1 MCLLYGVCLRVGC
14 VEYYTVC
21 EGCVCVFCWKTADLV
36 RLTGLNAALAEW
48 HSETGL
54 KWRSIGMKR
63 LTKIMTAIMFAC
75 SIPIFAA
82 AASFNC
88 SKAST
93 ANEIAICSDDEL
105 SSLDETL
112 AAVYKQARGSVS
124 DAKRLK
130 SEQIN
135 WIKSLGTCDGNA
147 VCLISAYKTRI
158 VILDYLDGKI
168 AVKVDPLQDRIT
180 QLNEREEILAQRENA
195 FTTELRALDSEI
207 ERFEE
212 EKLAFANAKN
222 APLKVEEVSE
232 EVPNTRVPCISAGM
246 SSKQIESGYKTVLQV
261 VEMYNS
267 RNSVNEKMEIPVSS
281 QCFVSTR
288 FLPKVSFYPN
298 STYAS
303 CAAAENCTGK
313 YEGYFAGIIKW
324 KDSLQISAGVGRGSN
339 MVRLC
344 NKNGNLFEGSCL

>member
-1 MCLLYGVCLRVGC
+1 MCLNR
-14 VEYYTVC
+14 
-21 EGCVCVFCWKTADLV
+21 
-36 RLTGLNAALAEW
+36 LNAALDEW

-54 KWRSIGMKR
+54 KWRSIEMKR
-63 LTKIMTAIMFAC
+63 LTKIMTATMFAC
-75 SIPIFAA
+75 SIPTFAA

-147 VCLISAYKTRI
+147 VCLISAYKTRM
-158 VILDYLDGKI
+158 VVLDYLDGKI

-195 FTTELRALDSEI
+195 FTTELRALDSEL

-232 EVPNTRVPCISAGM
+232 EVPKTDNTSVKATEIKFNQELAEEFCSEKWTKRG
-246 SSKQIESGYKTVLQV
+246 VLDG
-261 VEMYNS
+261 EMFNY
-267 RNSVNEKMEIPVSS
+267 
-281 QCFVSTR
+281 CFKLQT
-288 FLPKVSFYPN
+288 
-298 STYAS
+298 
-303 CAAAENCTGK
+303 
-313 YEGYFAGIIKW
+313 EGYGDALELYNKYSNVEPVELIDGVVAFALNKWTKRNNYQMDMVAYEIKQQGEAYLNYSYKLSNGGIDSQTVESCKSKW
-324 KDSLQISAGVGRGSN
+324 LKDAEPQWS
-339 MVRLC
+339 MVEYC
-344 NKNGNLFEGSCL
+344 TDK